1 MDLFTGFIAFLM
13 IWWTSLFAVLPWGNK
28 AEDKPEEGH
37 ATSAP
42 ANPRI
47 RMKFLATTGISIVL
61 WLILYILIEL
71 QIVDFFNIA
80 EEMMIEDKVQ

>member
-1 MDLFTGFIAFLM
+1 MDWFTGFIAFLM
-13 IWWTSLFAVLPWGNK
+13 IWWTSLFAVLPWGNRT
-28 AEDKPEEGH
+28 EEKPEQGN

-47 RMKFLATTGISIVL
+47 KMKFLVTTGISIVL

>member
-1 MDLFTGFIAFLM
+1 MDAFTGFIAFLM
-13 IWWTSLFAVLPWGNK
+13 IWWTSLFAVLPWGNRA
-28 AEDKPEEGH
+28 AEKPEEGH

-47 RMKFLATTGISIVL
+47 KMKFLVTTGISIVL

-80 EEMMIEDKVQ
+80 EDMMIEDNVQ